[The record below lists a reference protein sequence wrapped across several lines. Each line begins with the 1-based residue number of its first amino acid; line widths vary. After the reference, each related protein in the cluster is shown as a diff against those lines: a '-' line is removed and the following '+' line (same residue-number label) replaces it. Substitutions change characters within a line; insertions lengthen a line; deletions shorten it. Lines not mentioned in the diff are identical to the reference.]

1 MPFSNINIVLTG
13 AQITAIQ
20 NAITALK
27 APANM
32 PVQFNLTKAERRT
45 VPNISN
51 ERYPYVQRA
60 IQNHAPTN
68 PNLVSGFAGTTAEA
82 ANDLTFY
89 DQLKSF
95 ILQLKQV
102 MEIYQDTQQVAGSEA
117 YTFTRALYNTSK
129 DAAAN
134 QVPGADAVADDLGTL
149 FEGQGGA
156 GALAGT
162 FKANPSAISAG
173 ESSTLSR
180 NITGSASVEIDNN
193 IGAVTPSGNL
203 SVTPAQTTTYNLTA
217 TAPDGETLELSATIN
232 VTAAP
237 PPPAP

>member
-32 PVQFNLTKAERRT
+32 PVQFNLTKAERKS

-68 PNLVSGFAGTTAEA
+68 PNLVNGFAGTTAEA
-82 ANDLTFY
+82 TNDLTFY
-89 DQLKSF
+89 DQMKSF
-95 ILQLKQV
+95 ILQLRQV
-102 MEIYQDTQQVAGSEA
+102 TEIYEDTQQVAGSEA
-117 YTFTRALYNTSK
+117 YTFTRVLYNTSK
-129 DAAAN
+129 DASAN

-149 FEGQGGA
+149 FEGQGTA
-156 GALAGT
+156 ALAGT
-162 FKANPSAISAG
+162 FTANPSAISAG
-173 ESSTLSR
+173 QPSTLSR
-180 NITGSASVEIDNN
+180 NITGSASVAIDNG

-217 TAPDGETLELSATIN
+217 TAPDGETLDLSAT
-232 VTAAP
+232 VTVTDVQ